1 MMILFIC
8 VGNCAIINP
17 SESTAH
23 TAELLH
29 RLIPFYLDNV
39 SYYIAGV
46 IGMFSFIKL
55 QHTFNIVV
63 STFYFEY
70 TSWKFLPRF
79 FSSSSGLMT
88 NLNRFSLFVFKEVI
102 LKCIH

>member
-1 MMILFIC
+1 MIFLFIC

-39 SYYIAGV
+39 SNYIARV
-46 IGMFSFIKL
+46 IRKFSVIKL
-55 QHTFNIVV
+55 QHTFSILV
-63 STFYFEY
+63 SKLY
-70 TSWKFLPRF
+70 
-79 FSSSSGLMT
+79 
-88 NLNRFSLFVFKEVI
+88 
-102 LKCIH
+102 LKC